1 MNDFDLE
8 ELLKEQQSPDPAPV
22 VAPVI
27 GEPDLSSYDSNIAK
41 ASDDA
46 ERQRKMSY
54 IMQAMQTMGTANA
67 QSRGMAAPSTKIF
80 EEMRTGAGAPV
91 DAARAE
97 KQAAIKA
104 YLDKKKL
111 DWQQNQAA
119 QEERRHQE
127 MLGAKA
133 KESEAAMAF
142 KGSEGAANRDLQLTI
157 AGVRNADKQAAEAE
171 KQQAK
176 DEALTVEGYGKART
190 PKEAQE
196 LRQTTIDTKSALDDL
211 RAVKE
216 LGNNVAIWDRTKVNK
231 IDQLLNQA
239 VGKLRMSMV
248 GPGSMTESER
258 LLIRESIGDPTAL
271 FSSESIQN
279 AKLDQ
284 LIANMEKRLEDEAKA
299 KIVGYGGKAPA
310 GGKKVTR
317 KEVSASTGKT
327 RVTYD
332 DGTTEIIEGK

>member
-8 ELLKEQQSPDPAPV
+8 ELLKEQQLPEPGPV

-80 EEMRTGAGAPV
+80 EEMRANAGSPI

-111 DWQQNQAA
+111 DWQKSQADT
-119 QEERRHQE
+119 EERRHQE
-127 MLGAKA
+127 LLGSKKEESQIARDFKA
-133 KESEAAMAF
+133 TES
-142 KGSEGAANRDLQLTI
+142 AANRDLQRTI
-157 AGVRNADKQAAEAE
+157 AGERTADKQAAEAE
-171 KQQAK
+171 KQQVK

-196 LRQTTIDTKSALDDL
+196 LRQTVVDTKSALDDL
-211 RAVKE
+211 RSVKE
-216 LGNNVAIWDRTKVNK
+216 LGTNVAVWDRTKVNK

-284 LIANMEKRLEDEAKA
+284 LITNMEKRLEDEAKA
-299 KIVGYGGKAPA
+299 KVVGYGGKSA
-310 GGKKVTR
+310 GKKIVGR
-317 KEVSASTGKT
+317 QYSASRNQT

-332 DGTTEIIEGK
+332 DGTTELVEGQK

>member
-1 MNDFDLE
+1 MDEFDLDE
-8 ELLKEQQSPDPAPV
+8 YLKTAQLPEPQPV

-41 ASDDA
+41 AADDA

-111 DWQQNQAA
+111 DWQKSQAD

-127 MLGAKA
+127 LLGAKSQ
-133 KESEAAMAF
+133 ENEAARAF
-142 KGSEGAANRDLQLTI
+142 RATESAANRDLQRTI
-157 AGVRNADKQAAEAE
+157 AGTREADKQAADAE
-171 KQQAK
+171 KQQVK

-190 PKEAQE
+190 PKEAQD
-196 LRQTTIDTKSALDDL
+196 LRQAVVDTKSALDDL

-216 LGNNVAIWDRTKVNK
+216 LGTNVAVWDRTKVNK

-258 LLIRESIGDPTAL
+258 MLIRESIGDPTAL
-271 FSSESIQN
+271 FSSESIQK

-284 LIANMEKRLEDEAKA
+284 LIENMEKRLEDETKA
-299 KIVGYGGKAPA
+299 KIVGYKGKEPA
-310 GGKKVTR
+310 GGDTKTVNGVNYIKVQGGWQR
-317 KEVSASTGKT
+317 AK
-327 RVTYD
+327 
-332 DGTTEIIEGK
+332 